1 MVRSFFRLISCTSFR
16 VGSRWCC
23 CRACV
28 ESVGRKSG
36 GRSSSN
42 GGCSS
47 CDSAFQYFIVVLVTH
62 FCYDLCYL
70 IVVVLVIFLPWLKMS
85 FRTNSDPVG
94 IVMHV

>member
-1 MVRSFFRLISCTSFR
+1 M
-16 VGSRWCC
+16 
-23 CRACV
+23 
-28 ESVGRKSG
+28 GRKSG

-70 IVVVLVIFLPWLKMS
+70 IVVVLVIF
-85 FRTNSDPVG
+85 
-94 IVMHV
+94 